1 MNSNDMTMFSAQMHK
16 LAVVFKTDL
25 SRDLIETYFKA
36 LRHLS
41 IGRITAAV
49 ETACAECQW
58 FPKPVELAEM
68 SKSPERYEPQM
79 DGDVCGMCHGA
90 GLILRDTPHG
100 TFGAPCRC
108 TGGRRVAE
116 TWANTSVGVA
126 AAQNRDKLSALMAQE
141 PTA

>member
-1 MNSNDMTMFSAQMHK
+1 MTESDRTQFTAQLHK
-16 LAVVFKTDL
+16 LAVVFKTEL
-25 SRDLIETYFKA
+25 NRDLVETYFKA

-49 ETACAECQW
+49 ETAIETSQW

-68 SKSPERYEPQM
+68 SKPPERYEPQM

-90 GLILRDTPHG
+90 GVVLRDTPHG

-126 AAQNRDKLSALMAQE
+126 AAQNRDKLSALLAQE